1 MEMDD
6 WEFDLSDG
14 VDPLEF
20 YILDEFVL
28 RDEAEETNNGNGG
41 CLTVLFW
48 LVAVPLLFKEMWL

>member
-28 RDEAEETNNGNGG
+28 KDEEDETNGGG
-41 CLTVLFW
+41 CLAVLAW
-48 LVAVPLLFKEMWL
+48 LIIIPILLMEKLI